1 MSATTEPVADEKH
14 VTGWK
19 LDRSERLGLLD
30 RFPPAWPD
38 VIADHVTLDADASAE
53 TPLPDATRGEIVGG
67 IDDGEGLQAMVVAI
81 RGTTARP
88 DGSTYHITWSIDR
101 ARGRH
106 PVQSN
111 AVIAHRGWR
120 PLDDPIPITLVPARW
135 PPA

>member
-1 MSATTEPVADEKH
+1 MPAERH

-19 LDRSERLGLLD
+19 LDRSERLALLD
-30 RFPPAWPD
+30 RFAPAWPD
-38 VIADHVTLDADASAE
+38 VIADHVTLDSEASAE

-81 RGTTARP
+81 RGATARP

-101 ARGRH
+101 ARGRR

-111 AVIAHRGWR
+111 DVLAKRGWR
-120 PLDDPIPITLVPARW
+120 PLDAAVPITLIPARW